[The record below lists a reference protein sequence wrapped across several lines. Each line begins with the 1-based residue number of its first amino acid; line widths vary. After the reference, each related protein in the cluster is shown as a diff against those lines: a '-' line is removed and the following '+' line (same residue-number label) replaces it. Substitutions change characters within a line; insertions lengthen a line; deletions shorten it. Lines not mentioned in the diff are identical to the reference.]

1 MSGGLS
7 EIISPFEAKCAKAIT
22 RKLGSEAAAPRMLIG
37 AGLRMR
43 SQEMVEY
50 VEKGP
55 NMLSIITRLTSAD
68 VIDNY
73 VTNFFRAMLLVR

>member
-1 MSGGLS
+1 
-7 EIISPFEAKCAKAIT
+7 
-22 RKLGSEAAAPRMLIG
+22 MLIG

-43 SQEMVEY
+43 SQEMVEHM
-50 VEKGP
+50 EKGP
-55 NMLSIITRLTSAD
+55 NMLSIITGLASAD